1 MDPNILTDIT
11 EPDQDPKHHNINV
24 KPQNSCPRW
33 KLFNL
38 RDDVIQGSGGFQDS
52 LASNIGCP
60 VMLILS
66 S

>member
-1 MDPNILTDIT
+1 MYVL
-11 EPDQDPKHHNINV
+11 
-24 KPQNSCPRW
+24 
-33 KLFNL
+33 
-38 RDDVIQGSGGFQDS
+38 IQGSGGFQDS